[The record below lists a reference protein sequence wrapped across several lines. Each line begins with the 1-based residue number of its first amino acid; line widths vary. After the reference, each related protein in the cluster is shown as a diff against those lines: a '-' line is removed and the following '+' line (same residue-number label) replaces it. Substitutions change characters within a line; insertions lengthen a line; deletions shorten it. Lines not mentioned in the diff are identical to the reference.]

1 MVNRR
6 ETAVQSKRRRAG
18 DVLTAGFGMIGLS
31 TIGGVLV
38 TAMVLPGVAV
48 VGATAQTSA
57 NVFESLPSYISLGT
71 QKQANEIYLTDA
83 SGTPVRIAT
92 VFDQNRQEIP
102 LEEMSEHFT
111 AAAIAGEDRRY
122 HEHSG
127 IDARSVVRALIGQ
140 AGGGD
145 SGGASTISMQTV
157 RNLKVQQIYNDDTTS
172 AGEKDALFA
181 EQYSPDVTRKIQE
194 MRLAI
199 SLEKKYTKDEILE
212 GYLNLVNFGRNTYGV
227 QAASQQYFSVDA
239 ADVTPAQ
246 AASII
251 AIVQNP
257 STKSLMHERNF
268 ARNETRRNQILADM
282 HDQGFLT
289 EDEYQQNVAIPVD
302 AAFLKPTAPRNGCRL
317 ANPSFSLFCD
327 YMLNSV
333 HKVASLGANPVE
345 REANFAVG
353 GYKLFGTL
361 DMRAN
366 VAARDALREWAPADF
381 GRFEYGAAAAT
392 VEVGTGRIL
401 VMAQNRDFDDG
412 QDPENVDATK
422 TAVNYVADV
431 AHGGSTG
438 FQPASLYKP
447 FTLMSYLEQGHGLDR
462 RFDAGIRAIPISEFA
477 NSCIGTGT
485 GTYKF
490 RNDAHETGS
499 YDVIRATRDSINSV
513 YLQMATKVDQC
524 RTAEIA
530 KSFGLHPA
538 NDPAAPL
545 KSNPACVIGACDTLS
560 PLMVAGAYAGM
571 AAHGLSC
578 APIAIDTVIGP
589 DGSELSGES
598 SDCVQAIDAA
608 VADATVHAMKPVFAP
623 TGTGRRANPN
633 DGSEYFGKTG
643 TTDKAT
649 HTWTAGS
656 SSAAS
661 TAVWTGNIVGKQ
673 NLRLVSHKGLQTAQT
688 RHPIFRAI
696 ARTVDI
702 ARPGGPLAEVNPTM
716 LTGTP
721 TFVPD
726 VSGMSL
732 GDAKSAIEA
741 AELNYA
747 VGDRVP
753 SPSPRG
759 AIVSTSPARGSSV
772 AMGTTV
778 TVFVSDGAGITVP
791 DVSSGASLTFDAA
804 RDVLG
809 AAGLTKVRMVC
820 HEGGTPDGSAH
831 GVVVRQEP
839 AATTTVKRSVTVTL
853 TVRQLECE

>member
-1 MVNRR
+1 MADMRQ
-6 ETAVQSKRRRAG
+6 TATQSTRRRTG
-18 DVLTAGFGMIGLS
+18 DIVSALLGMIGVSAVAGILVAALVMP
-31 TIGGVLV
+31 GVVVVGV
-38 TAMVLPGVAV
+38 TAN
-48 VGATAQTSA
+48 TSA
-57 NVFESLPSYISLGT
+57 TIFESLPNYITLGT
-71 QKQANEIYLTDA
+71 QKQANEIYLTNA
-83 SGTPVRIAT
+83 SGTPVRIAR

-102 LEEMSEHFT
+102 LAEMSDHFT
-111 AAAIAGEDRRY
+111 AAAIAGEDRRFY
-122 HEHSG
+122 EHGG
-127 IDARSVVRALIGQ
+127 IDVRSVARAVIGQ

-172 AGEKDALFA
+172 AGTKDALFA
-181 EQYSPDVTRKIQE
+181 EQYSPDVGRKIEE

-199 SLEKKYTKDEILE
+199 SLEKKYSKDEILE

-289 EDEYQQNVAIPVD
+289 DDEYQANVAIPVD

-317 ANPSFSLFCD
+317 ANASFSLFCD
-327 YMLNSV
+327 YMVNSV
-333 HKVASLGANPVE
+333 SKVESLGANPTE
-345 REANFAVG
+345 RKANFAVG
-353 GYKLFGTL
+353 GYKLIGTL
-361 DMRAN
+361 DMDAN
-366 VAARDALREWAPADF
+366 VAARTALREWAPANF
-381 GRFEYGAAAAT
+381 GAFEYGAAAAT

-412 QDPENVDATK
+412 QDPDNVDTTK

-431 AHGGSTG
+431 AHGGSAG

-462 RFDAGIRAIPISEFA
+462 RFDAGIRAIPIDRFE
-477 NSCIGTGT
+477 NSCIGTGS

-490 RNDAHETGS
+490 RNDAHETGL

-530 KSFGLHPA
+530 ESFGLYPA
-538 NDPAAPL
+538 NDPEAPL
-545 KSNPACVIGACDTLS
+545 KSNPACVIGACDTFS
-560 PLMVAGAYAGM
+560 PLMIAGAYAGM
-571 AAHGLSC
+571 AAHGLAC
-578 APIAIDTVIGP
+578 APIAIDAVISP
-589 DGSELSGES
+589 DGTELPGES
-598 SDCVQAIDAA
+598 TDCVQAIDPTI
-608 VADATVHAMKPVFAP
+608 ADATAHAMKPVFAP
-623 TGTGRRANPN
+623 TGTGRRSNPN
-633 DGSEYFGKTG
+633 NGSEYFGKTG

-673 NLRLVSHKGLQTAQT
+673 NLRLVWHNGVQTAQT

-696 ARTVDI
+696 AKTVDI
-702 ARPGGPLAEVNPTM
+702 ARPGGPLADVDPTM
-716 LTGTP
+716 LTGQP
-721 TFVPD
+721 TLVPD
-726 VSGMSL
+726 VAGLSVAE
-732 GDAKSAIEA
+732 AKARIEA
-741 AELNYA
+741 AELTYA
-747 VGDRVP
+747 RGASVP
-753 SPSPRG
+753 STAPAGS
-759 AIVSTSPARGSSV
+759 IVSTSPAKGSSV
-772 AMGTTV
+772 PKGTRV
-778 TVFVSDGAGITVP
+778 TVVTSDGRGITIPDVSDGT
-791 DVSSGASLTFDAA
+791 LTFDAA
-804 RDVLG
+804 RDRLE
-809 AAGLTKVRMVC
+809 AAGVRRVEYTC
-820 HEGGTPDGSAH
+820 EVAGVGGETAH
-831 GVVVRQEP
+831 GMVDRQDP
-839 AATTTVKRSVTVTL
+839 AAGAMISPSTTVTL
-853 TVRQLECE
+853 TVTQEECG